1 MTYRLYSLAPG
12 SYDLAL
18 DGVIVGSVV
27 REVRGG
33 DGDHIW
39 HAELLNDPPPEKR
52 PPPFSKVDHTFGSL
66 QAVVAWLG
74 EAEIDTNT
82 RAAYPWIPCILVKWP
97 ISCMHARH
105 ENYRML
111 HFSLDY

>member
-1 MTYRLYSLAPG
+1 MPTGESALAVVPGPAANRSKAIKMTYTLHRLASG

-33 DGDHIW
+33 ADDDIW

-52 PPPFSKVDHTFGSL
+52 PPPFSKIDHTFGSL
-66 QAVVAWLG
+66 
-74 EAEIDTNT
+74 
-82 RAAYPWIPCILVKWP
+82 
-97 ISCMHARH
+97 
-105 ENYRML
+105 
-111 HFSLDY
+111 